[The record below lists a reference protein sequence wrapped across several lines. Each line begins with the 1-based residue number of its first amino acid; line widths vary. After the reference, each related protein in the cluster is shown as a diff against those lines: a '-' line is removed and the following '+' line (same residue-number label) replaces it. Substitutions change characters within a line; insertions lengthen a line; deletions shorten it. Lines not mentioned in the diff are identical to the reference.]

1 MFQRLREREALVY
14 SVGSFAERYSDSA
27 LLGVYL
33 VTSRARGGRRRA
45 NVTVVALSK
54 VRLSSRAI
62 EMPASPIRRLVPYAD
77 RAKARGI
84 KVYHLNIGQPD
95 IETPAEMM
103 NGYRDV
109 NIKVLSYGPSQGLQN
124 YIDALAQY
132 YGSVEINVRVQDIMV
147 TTGGSEAISFAL
159 DVVADAGDEVI
170 VPEPFY
176 SNYAGF
182 AATACVKLV
191 PVTCLAETGF
201 ALPPKAE
208 FERAITSRTRAI
220 IYSNPGNP
228 TGAVYTRSE
237 LEMLASLCAE
247 HELYLIGDEA
257 YREFIYEDDTEH
269 TSVLNLAGIED
280 RAILVDSVSKRY
292 SACGA
297 RVGCLISRNTELM
310 AAVLK
315 FGQARLC
322 PPTVDQLAAMAAVQV
337 PDSYFT
343 AVRREYQD
351 RRDLV
356 CDAIAKIP
364 GAVCRKPG
372 GAFYVVAK
380 LPIRDGEEFAIF
392 MLEEFQLNNE
402 TVMVA
407 PADGFYATPGKGKD
421 EVRIAYVLNCD
432 DLARAMKILAA
443 GVDAYKR
450 K

>member
-1 MFQRLREREALVY
+1 M
-14 SVGSFAERYSDSA
+14 
-27 LLGVYL
+27 
-33 VTSRARGGRRRA
+33 
-45 NVTVVALSK
+45 
-54 VRLSSRAI
+54 
-62 EMPASPIRRLVPYAD
+62 PYAD
-77 RAKARGI
+77 RAKAREI

-103 NGYRDV
+103 NGYRNVD
-109 NIKVLSYGPSQGLQN
+109 IKVLSYGPSQGLKE
-124 YIDALAQY
+124 YVDALVVY
-132 YGSVEINVRVQDIMV
+132 YGHVGIEVRAQDILV
-147 TTGGSEAISFAL
+147 TTGGSEAIMFAL
-159 DVVADAGDEVI
+159 DTVADPGDEVI

-176 SNYAGF
+176 TNYSGF
-182 AATACVKLV
+182 ASTASITLV

-201 ALPPKAE
+201 ALPPKAD
-208 FERAITSRTRAI
+208 FERAITSKTRAI

-228 TGAVYTRSE
+228 TGAVYTRRE
-237 LEMLASLCAE
+237 LEMLADLCVE
-247 HELYLIGDEA
+247 YGLYLIGDEA
-257 YREFIYEDDTEH
+257 YREFIYDDDTGH

-297 RVGCLISRNTELM
+297 RIGCVVSRNADLM

-322 PPTVDQLAAMAAVQV
+322 PPTVDQLASMAAVKV
-337 PDSYFT
+337 PDSYF
-343 AVRREYQD
+343 AEVRREYQA

-356 CDAIAKIP
+356 CEAIAKIP

-372 GAFYVVAK
+372 GAFYIMPK

-432 DLARAMKILAA
+432 DLARAMKIFAA
-443 GVDAYKR
+443 GVEAYNQK
-450 K
+450 

>member
-1 MFQRLREREALVY
+1 MTGIVL
-14 SVGSFAERYSDSA
+14 SK
-27 LLGVYL
+27 
-33 VTSRARGGRRRA
+33 
-45 NVTVVALSK
+45 VALS
-54 VRLSSRAI
+54 RRAI
-62 EMPASPIRRLVPYAD
+62 ETPASPIRRLMPYAD

-103 NGYRDV
+103 DGYRNVD
-109 NIKVLSYGPSQGLQN
+109 IKVLSYGPSQGLKE
-124 YIDALAQY
+124 YIDALVLY
-132 YGSVEINVRVQDIMV
+132 YGRVGIEVRAQDILV
-147 TTGGSEAISFAL
+147 TTGGSEAIMFAL
-159 DVVADAGDEVI
+159 DTVADAGDEII

-176 SNYAGF
+176 TNYAGF
-182 AATACVKLV
+182 ASTASVKLV

-201 ALPPKAE
+201 ALPAKAE

-228 TGAVYTRSE
+228 TGAVFTRTE
-237 LEMLASLCAE
+237 LEMLAELCVE
-247 HELYLIGDEA
+247 HGLYLIGDEA
-257 YREFIYEDDTEH
+257 YREFIYDDDTGH
-269 TSVLNLAGIED
+269 TSVLNIAGIED

-297 RVGCLISRNTELM
+297 RVGCIVSRNTELM

-322 PPTVDQLAAMAAVQV
+322 PPTVDQLASMAAVKT
-337 PDSYFT
+337 PESYF
-343 AVRREYQD
+343 AEVRREYQS

-356 CDAIAKIP
+356 CEAIAKIP

-372 GAFYVVAK
+372 GAFYVMPK

-392 MLEEFQLNNE
+392 MLEEFQLDNE

-443 GVDAYKR
+443 GVEAYNQK
-450 K
+450 

>member
-1 MFQRLREREALVY
+1 MSE
-14 SVGSFAERYSDSA
+14 
-27 LLGVYL
+27 
-33 VTSRARGGRRRA
+33 
-45 NVTVVALSK
+45 
-54 VRLSSRAI
+54 VRLSSRAV

-77 RAKARGI
+77 RARARGI

-103 NGYRDV
+103 DGYRHVD
-109 NIKVLSYGPSQGLQN
+109 IKVLSYGPSQGLKE
-124 YIDALAQY
+124 YIDALVEY
-132 YGSVEINVRVQDIMV
+132 YRRVGIAVRPEDVLV

-159 DVVADAGDEVI
+159 DAVADAGDEVI

-176 SNYAGF
+176 TNYAGF
-182 AATACVKLV
+182 AATACVRLV

-201 ALPPKAE
+201 ALPPKEE
-208 FERAITSRTRAI
+208 FERVITSRTRAI

-228 TGAVYTRSE
+228 TGAVYTRPE
-237 LEMLASLCAE
+237 LEMLRGLCLE
-247 HELYLIGDEA
+247 HGLYLIGDEA

-269 TSVLNLAGIED
+269 TSVLNLAGVED

-297 RVGCLISRNTELM
+297 RVGCLISRNVKLV
-310 AAVLK
+310 AAALK

-322 PPTVDQLAAMAAVQV
+322 PPTVDQLAAMAAVNV
-337 PDSYFT
+337 PDSYFRE
-343 AVRREYQD
+343 VRREYQC
-351 RRDLV
+351 RRDVV
-356 CDAIAKIP
+356 CAAIAKIP
-364 GAVCRKPG
+364 GAFCVKPR

-380 LPIRDGEEFAIF
+380 LPIRDGEEFATF
-392 MLEEFQLNNE
+392 MLDQFQLDGE

-421 EVRIAYVLNCD
+421 EVRIAYVLNCL
-432 DLARAMKILAA
+432 DLDRAMKVLAA
-443 GVDAYKR
+443 GIEAYNHR

>member
-1 MFQRLREREALVY
+1 M
-14 SVGSFAERYSDSA
+14 SK
-27 LLGVYL
+27 
-33 VTSRARGGRRRA
+33 
-45 NVTVVALSK
+45 VALS
-54 VRLSSRAI
+54 RRAI
-62 EMPASPIRRLVPYAD
+62 ETPASPIRRLMPYAD
-77 RAKARGI
+77 RAKARGV

-95 IETPAEMM
+95 IETPVEMM
-103 NGYRDV
+103 DGYRNVD
-109 NIKVLSYGPSQGLQN
+109 IKVLSYGPSQGLKE
-124 YIDALAQY
+124 YIDALVLY
-132 YGSVEINVRVQDIMV
+132 YGRVGIEVRAQDILV
-147 TTGGSEAISFAL
+147 TTGGSEAIMFAL
-159 DVVADAGDEVI
+159 DTVADAGDEII

-176 SNYAGF
+176 TNYAGF
-182 AATACVKLV
+182 ASTASVKLV

-201 ALPPKAE
+201 ALPAKAE

-228 TGAVYTRSE
+228 TGAVFTRTE
-237 LEMLASLCAE
+237 LEMLAELCVE
-247 HELYLIGDEA
+247 HGLYLIGDEA
-257 YREFIYEDDTEH
+257 YREFIYDDDTGH
-269 TSVLNLAGIED
+269 TSVLNIAGIED

-297 RVGCLISRNTELM
+297 RVGCIISRNPELM
-310 AAVLK
+310 NAVLK

-322 PPTVDQLAAMAAVQV
+322 PPTVDQLAAMAAVKV

-343 AVRREYQD
+343 AVRREYQS

-356 CDAIAKIP
+356 CEAIAKIP

-372 GAFYVVAK
+372 GAFYVMPK

-392 MLEEFQLNNE
+392 MLEEFQLHNE

-432 DLARAMKILAA
+432 DLERAMKILAA
-443 GVDAYKR
+443 GVEAYNR

>member
-1 MFQRLREREALVY
+1 M
-14 SVGSFAERYSDSA
+14 
-27 LLGVYL
+27 
-33 VTSRARGGRRRA
+33 SR
-45 NVTVVALSK
+45 VALS
-54 VRLSSRAI
+54 RRAI
-62 EMPASPIRRLVPYAD
+62 ESPASPIRRLTPYAD
-77 RAKARGI
+77 RAKAHGI

-103 NGYRDV
+103 NGYRTVDL
-109 NIKVLSYGPSQGLQN
+109 KVLSYGPSQGLKE
-124 YIDALAQY
+124 YVDALAVY
-132 YGSVEINVRVQDIMV
+132 YGRVGIEVRPQDILV
-147 TTGGSEAISFAL
+147 TTGGSEAIMFAL
-159 DVVADAGDEVI
+159 DTVADAGDEII

-176 SNYAGF
+176 TNYSGF
-182 AATACVKLV
+182 AATASVKLV

-201 ALPPKAE
+201 ALPPKAD

-228 TGAVYTRSE
+228 TGAVYTRAE
-237 LEMLASLCAE
+237 LEMLADLCVE
-247 HELYLIGDEA
+247 HGLYLIGDEA
-257 YREFIYEDDTEH
+257 YREFIYDDDTEH

-297 RVGCLISRNTELM
+297 RVGCIISRNVELM
-310 AAVLK
+310 SAVLK

-322 PPTVDQLAAMAAVQV
+322 PPTVDQLAAMAAVNT
-337 PDSYFT
+337 PDSYF
-343 AVRREYQD
+343 AEVRREYQS

-372 GAFYVVAK
+372 GAFYVMPK

-392 MLEEFQLNNE
+392 MLEEFQLDNE

-407 PADGFYATPGKGKD
+407 PADGFYGTPGMGKD

-432 DLARAMKILAA
+432 DLSRAMKILAA
-443 GVDAYKR
+443 GVEAYNR

>member
-1 MFQRLREREALVY
+1 M
-14 SVGSFAERYSDSA
+14 
-27 LLGVYL
+27 
-33 VTSRARGGRRRA
+33 
-45 NVTVVALSK
+45 SK

-62 EMPASPIRRLVPYAD
+62 ETPASPIRRLVPYAD

-103 NGYRDV
+103 NGYRNVD
-109 NIKVLSYGPSQGLQN
+109 IKVLAYGPSQGLKD
-124 YIDALAQY
+124 YADALVQY
-132 YGSVEINVRVQDIMV
+132 YGGVGIEVQAQDILI

-159 DVVADAGDEVI
+159 DAVTDAGDEVI

-182 AATACVKLV
+182 AATACIKLV

-208 FERAITSRTRAI
+208 FERCITSKTRAI

-228 TGAVYTRSE
+228 TGAVYTGAE
-237 LEMLASLCAE
+237 LEMLAGLCVE
-247 HELYLIGDEA
+247 HGLYLIGDEA
-257 YREFIYEDDTEH
+257 YREFIYEDDIEH

-297 RVGCLISRNTELM
+297 RVGCIVSRNSDLM

-322 PPTVDQLAAMAAVQV
+322 PPTVDQLAAMAAVEV
-337 PDSYFT
+337 PDSYF
-343 AVRREYQD
+343 AEVRREYQR

-372 GAFYVVAK
+372 GAFYVVPR

-392 MLEEFQLNNE
+392 MLEEFQLDDE

-407 PADGFYATPGKGKD
+407 PADGFYATPGKGRD
-421 EVRIAYVLNCD
+421 EIRIAYVLNCD

-443 GVDAYKR
+443 GVEAYNR
-450 K
+450 R

>member
-1 MFQRLREREALVY
+1 L
-14 SVGSFAERYSDSA
+14 
-27 LLGVYL
+27 
-33 VTSRARGGRRRA
+33 SR
-45 NVTVVALSK
+45 VS
-54 VRLSSRAI
+54 LSSRAI
-62 EMPASPIRRLVPYAD
+62 KMPASPIRRLVPYAD

-95 IETPAEMM
+95 IETPVEMM
-103 NGYRDV
+103 NGYRNVD
-109 NIKVLSYGPSQGLQN
+109 IKVLAYGPSQGLKD
-124 YIDALAQY
+124 YIDALVQY
-132 YGSVEINVRVQDIMV
+132 YEGVGIKVNARDVMV

-159 DVVADAGDEVI
+159 DAVADAGDEVI

-176 SNYAGF
+176 SNYSGF
-182 AATACVKLV
+182 AETACVKLV

-208 FERAITSRTRAI
+208 FEQAITDRTRAI
-220 IYSNPGNP
+220 IYSSPGNP

-237 LEMLASLCAE
+237 LEMLAGLCAE
-247 HELYLIGDEA
+247 HGLYLIGDEA
-257 YREFIYEDDTEH
+257 YREFIYDDDTAH

-280 RAILVDSVSKRY
+280 RAIMVDSVSKRY

-297 RVGCLISRNTELM
+297 RIGCVVSRNAELM
-310 AAVLK
+310 AAILK

-322 PPTVDQLAAMAAVQV
+322 PPTVDQMAAMAAVKV

-343 AVRREYQD
+343 KVRREYQN

-356 CDAIAKIP
+356 CEAIAKIP

-392 MLEEFQLNNE
+392 MLEEFQLDNE

-432 DLARAMKILAA
+432 DLERAMKILAA
-443 GVDAYKR
+443 GVEAYNR

>member
-1 MFQRLREREALVY
+1 M
-14 SVGSFAERYSDSA
+14 SG
-27 LLGVYL
+27 
-33 VTSRARGGRRRA
+33 
-45 NVTVVALSK
+45 VALSK
-54 VRLSSRAI
+54 VALSRRAI
-62 EMPASPIRRLVPYAD
+62 ETPASPIRRLMPYAD

-103 NGYRDV
+103 DGYRNVD
-109 NIKVLSYGPSQGLQN
+109 IKVLSYGPSQGLKE
-124 YIDALAQY
+124 YIDALVLY
-132 YGSVEINVRVQDIMV
+132 YGHVGIEVRAQDILV
-147 TTGGSEAISFAL
+147 TTGGSEAIMFAL
-159 DVVADAGDEVI
+159 DTVADAGDEVI

-176 SNYAGF
+176 TNYAGF
-182 AATACVKLV
+182 ASTASVNLV

-237 LEMLASLCAE
+237 LEMLADLCLE
-247 HELYLIGDEA
+247 HGLYIIGDEA
-257 YREFIYEDDTEH
+257 YREFIYDEDTEH

-297 RVGCLISRNTELM
+297 RIGCVISRNTALM
-310 AAVLK
+310 NAVLK

-322 PPTVDQLAAMAAVQV
+322 PPTVDQLAAMAAVKV

-343 AVRREYQD
+343 EMRREYQS

-372 GAFYVVAK
+372 GAFYVVPK

-392 MLEEFQLNNE
+392 MLEEFQLENE

-443 GVDAYKR
+443 GVEAYNR

>member
-1 MFQRLREREALVY
+1 M
-14 SVGSFAERYSDSA
+14 SG
-27 LLGVYL
+27 
-33 VTSRARGGRRRA
+33 
-45 NVTVVALSK
+45 VTVSKVALS
-54 VRLSSRAI
+54 RRAI
-62 EMPASPIRRLVPYAD
+62 ETPASPIRRLVPYAD

-103 NGYRDV
+103 DGYRDV
-109 NIKVLSYGPSQGLQN
+109 DIKVLSYGPSQGLKE
-124 YIDALAQY
+124 YIDALVLY
-132 YGSVEINVRVQDIMV
+132 YGRVGIEVRAQDILV
-147 TTGGSEAISFAL
+147 TTGGSEAIMFAL
-159 DVVADAGDEVI
+159 DTVADAGDEVI

-176 SNYAGF
+176 TNYSGF
-182 AATACVKLV
+182 ASTASVKLV

-228 TGAVYTRSE
+228 TGAVFTRPE
-237 LEMLASLCAE
+237 LEMLAELCVE
-247 HELYLIGDEA
+247 HGLYLIGDEA
-257 YREFIYEDDTEH
+257 YREFIYDDDDGH

-297 RVGCLISRNTELM
+297 RIGCIISRNAELM

-322 PPTVDQLAAMAAVQV
+322 PPTVDQMAALAAVKV
-337 PDSYFT
+337 PDSYF
-343 AVRREYQD
+343 AEVRREYQS

-356 CDAIAKIP
+356 CEAIAKIP

-372 GAFYVVAK
+372 GAFYVVPK

-392 MLEEFQLNNE
+392 MLEEFQLDNE

-407 PADGFYATPGKGKD
+407 PAEGFYGTPGMGKD

-443 GVDAYKR
+443 GVEAYNR